1 MHATNDIPGS
11 SPDDGSVLFIG
22 TATALLRLGGF
33 TVLTDPNFLHRGEH
47 VRLGYGLRSKRLTE
61 PALGIAELPPLDLVV
76 VSHLH
81 EDHFDRV
88 AEQRLDKSV
97 RIATNRQ
104 AAVTLRKMGFG
115 QVRGL
120 RTWESG
126 AILKGDRML
135 RVTSMPGRHAPLG
148 VLQPAL
154 PTVMG
159 SLLELGSADGAVLYR
174 AYISG
179 DTLVHD
185 DLREIPRRYPDIDLG
200 LFHLGG
206 TRIFGLMLTMD
217 GKQGV
222 EAIRII
228 GPETAIPIHYD
239 DYDVFKS
246 PLDDFRLEARA
257 AGLEGTV
264 RYLRHGE
271 SHRFAVGAGRLAA
284 AASGRQRGS

>member
-1 MHATNDIPGS
+1 MHATHDLPD
-11 SPDDGSVLFIG
+11 SPDRGSVLFIG
-22 TATALLRLGGF
+22 TATTLIRLGGF

-47 VRLGYGLRSKRLTE
+47 VRLGYGLRSRRLTE
-61 PALGIAELPPLDLVV
+61 PALRIDQLPPLDLVV

-88 AEQRLDKSV
+88 AERELDKSV

-104 AAVTLRKMGFG
+104 AAVGLRKMGFR
-115 QVRGL
+115 QVRAL
-120 RTWESG
+120 RNWESG
-126 AILKGDRML
+126 TILAGDRML

-159 SLLELGSADGAVLYR
+159 SLLELCSADGAVLYR
-174 AYISG
+174 VYVSG

-206 TRIFGLMLTMD
+206 TRVFGLMLTMD

-222 EAIRII
+222 EAIRIVA
-228 GPETAIPIHYD
+228 PETAIPIHYD

-246 PLDDFRLEARA
+246 PLDDFRREASA
-257 AGLEGTV
+257 AGLEGKV
-264 RYLRHGE
+264 HYLRHGE
-271 SHRFAVGAGRLAA
+271 RYDFAVSPARLA
-284 AASGRQRGS
+284 GVR